1 MRYLCLLFY
10 GLGFGLL
17 GHGWYS
23 DILPLS
29 TKVTLSVVAVALVGV
44 GGLIQWKWT
53 TGKE

>member
-1 MRYLCLLFY
+1 MRYLCLLLY

-29 TKVTLSVVAVALVGV
+29 TKVILSVVAVALLGFA
-44 GGLIQWKWT
+44 GLIQWKGT
-53 TGKE
+53 TRKE